1 MTFFC
6 GGSRNSAIFL
16 ELFDEV
22 FVLEVDVETLHRRLD
37 VRPVDE
43 FGNRPEERELV
54 LWVHQ
59 TREDLPS
66 RGVSI
71 DATRPVGAVVSE
83 ILRHV
88 DESRRGCEHQILA

>member
-1 MTFFC
+1 M
-6 GGSRNSAIFL
+6 FL

-22 FVLEVDVETLHRRLD
+22 FVLEINVETLRRRLD

-43 FGNRPEERELV
+43 FGNRPEERELA
-54 LWVHQ
+54 LRVHQ

-71 DATRPVGAVVSE
+71 DATRPVGAVVNE

-88 DESRRGCEHQILA
+88 DESRRGREHQALA